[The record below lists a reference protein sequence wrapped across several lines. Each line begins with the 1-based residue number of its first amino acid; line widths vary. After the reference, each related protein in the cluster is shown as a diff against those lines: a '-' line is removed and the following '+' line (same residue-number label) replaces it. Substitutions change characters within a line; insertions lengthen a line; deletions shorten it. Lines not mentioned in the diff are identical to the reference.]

1 MKVNLSDVLTSEGNS
16 TGWSMELTKDVPLEM
31 VCFEKGSESFKIIS
45 KSPVKFTFSNIEKGK
60 ALVAGKVRLTLEAFC
75 DRCLTEV
82 PLDMELDFQRT
93 VACSGAEDEE
103 ADDLGFME
111 DCQLD
116 TETFVHNEIFVNWPE
131 KILCRD
137 DCRGLCLK
145 CGQNL
150 NEGKCGCDTFVPDPR
165 MAVIQDIFNG
175 NKEV

>member
-1 MKVNLSDVLTSEGNS
+1 MLIDLSDVLASES
-16 TGWSMELTKDVPLEM
+16 REVTAQVPLELAGFNSRM
-31 VCFEKGSESFKIIS
+31 GSFPVVE
-45 KSPVKFTFSNIEKGK
+45 KSPAAFTFTNIEPHKARISGK
-60 ALVAGKVRLTLEAFC
+60 ATLVFQACC

-82 PLDMELDFQRT
+82 PLSLELSFDRIVVSPDGEQ
-93 VACSGAEDEE
+93 EDE
-103 ADDLGFME
+103 DDQGFME
-111 DCQLD
+111 GSQLN
-116 TETFVHNEIFVNWPE
+116 TETFVHNEILVNWPE